1 MGKVL
6 LSIWRFIVETF
17 IKKNGAEDKF
27 FLWQSIRSLG

>member
-6 LSIWRFIVETF
+6 LNIWRFIVETF

-27 FLWQSIRSLG
+27 FYGNQFAV

>member
-17 IKKNGAEDKF
+17 IKKMARRISF
-27 FLWQSIRSLG
+27 FYGNQSAV